1 MNLFENSRN
10 ASEPGTNLVTLRKQS
25 QFKDLQNRE
34 CITGIRTQKNT
45 SEIWKAEGKYVGQ
58 LTLEMAAHSQK
69 VLASQPVHCC
79 TMKEL
84 LGAFQDS

>member
-34 CITGIRTQKNT
+34 CITGIRTQRNIQRIGEQRLRDNSWEVRKGDT
-45 SEIWKAEGKYVGQ
+45 KISA
-58 LTLEMAAHSQK
+58 
-69 VLASQPVHCC
+69 
-79 TMKEL
+79 
-84 LGAFQDS
+84 